1 MYWNSNS
8 SFVDKWGKRGDEG
21 ADPFWELH
29 LVWVAKSTS
38 STCCSSPTPK
48 EKKRITSVADP
59 LVFRRFRAAPFVPIS
74 PPQGLPRWCSG
85 FDLLDLSGAVGSDG
99 SVRATSVFYLQPT
112 ARQWKKRRVETN
124 SKNQRRPTSP
134 PCITGELTMACTVM
148 LKLPLMYP
156 VSSFMSF
163 SRGISLVIS

>member
-1 MYWNSNS
+1 MLNPLYGMYWNSNS

-99 SVRATSVFYLQPT
+99 SVRATSVLYLQRTCSPVE
-112 ARQWKKRRVETN
+112 KKA
-124 SKNQRRPTSP
+124 
-134 PCITGELTMACTVM
+134 G
-148 LKLPLMYP
+148 
-156 VSSFMSF
+156 
-163 SRGISLVIS
+163 

>member
-1 MYWNSNS
+1 MLNPLYGMYWNSNS

-21 ADPFWELH
+21 VRAYPFWELH
-29 LVWVAKSTS
+29 LPRVGREIDPLYLLQQSY
-38 STCCSSPTPK
+38 TPE

-99 SVRATSVFYLQPT
+99 SVRATSVLYLQPNCSPVE
-112 ARQWKKRRVETN
+112 KKA
-124 SKNQRRPTSP
+124 
-134 PCITGELTMACTVM
+134 G
-148 LKLPLMYP
+148 
-156 VSSFMSF
+156 
-163 SRGISLVIS
+163 